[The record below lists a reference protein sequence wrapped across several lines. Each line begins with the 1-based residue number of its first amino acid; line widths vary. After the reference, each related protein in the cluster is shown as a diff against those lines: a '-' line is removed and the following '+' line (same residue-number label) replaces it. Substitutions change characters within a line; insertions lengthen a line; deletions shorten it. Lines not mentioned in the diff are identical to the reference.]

1 MSMLNPRPGDV
12 FILRDY
18 EYSKKEENIPDDVKT
33 IRYDR
38 PVIILTTQKDI
49 LTVIPMTTHY
59 ERHFAVYKLQIQH
72 DVISGALLS
81 QATTVE
87 VRRLDN
93 YLGKLR
99 PRVFNNLKH
108 EYFNYI
114 EKGFSKRRPLRT
126 IPRLYNE
133 LDIIRYFGFHIYM
146 DKKSKELYMCVKSL
160 KDHFYFIPVRKSST
174 CKFEIATVCGYLDF
188 DNMWMLTEEDYREDF
203 IDIGN
208 EYRSNVR
215 NIINKEVYI
224 KKGFNIYTKLYIDTF
239 SDVSWAVHELFGQ
252 ANFILAMTAIKDI
265 IINANLQ
272 QIFVRN
278 CKALLPETKNEY
290 KSSDVRMQVIK
301 EHIMRFVD
309 PLNCDLDMLR
319 AIKNQQREIFENLIS
334 PFKEAVYVRADTSRL
349 FDGEI
354 LFNPYKIENMK
365 FIAEY
370 FRSTLSS

>member
-1 MSMLNPRPGDV
+1 
-12 FILRDY
+12 
-18 EYSKKEENIPDDVKT
+18 
-33 IRYDR
+33 
-38 PVIILTTQKDI
+38 
-49 LTVIPMTTHY
+49 
-59 ERHFAVYKLQIQH
+59 
-72 DVISGALLS
+72 
-81 QATTVE
+81 
-87 VRRLDN
+87 
-93 YLGKLR
+93 
-99 PRVFNNLKH
+99 
-108 EYFNYI
+108 
-114 EKGFSKRRPLRT
+114 
-126 IPRLYNE
+126 
-133 LDIIRYFGFHIYM
+133 M

-160 KDHFYFIPVRKSST
+160 KDHFYFIPVRTSST